1 MLQNKI
7 YVSEGFNDLF
17 NDNRNKIIAIKESDF
32 KDYTEYVRVDIDY
45 STYLD
50 NVLQKKILNK
60 GKSEGMTEL
69 LNYTLGFREGFNEAF
84 RFLKSIKNEQN
95 E

>member
-7 YVSEGFNDLF
+7 YVSEGFNNLF
-17 NDNRNKIIAIKESDF
+17 NDNKNKIIAIKEPGF